1 MGGTPDFFS
10 KGDPNLPSDDG
21 TGDTSDEKADFGGKP
36 DKADEGGKPDKAS
49 LKVTESDTKEVYAEP
64 ANNKCAALQSH
75 GTFYTVDLQVGT
87 PGQTFSVV
95 ADTGSDAV
103 IVPSCVCKESGSC
116 NKKDRCFRGTNKS
129 DTFSIMGLNTS
140 TSSDHP
146 KLPVINMFFG
156 SGEIRAIVAT
166 DVVNVG
172 GVKSLMKNSVML
184 MVDQALRISGKFEGI
199 LGLGPPKGNHTDF
212 KLLQKVEPAGEIQG
226 AHHGPTPHGSTVNHF
241 QPTHGMKTH
250 TQVISPD
257 GKLHHQSPM
266 DDVIQKILKGAMARH
281 SSNIE
286 DAVGDIVRQN
296 PSALQQLS
304 VDRDEYWPFGIP
316 KQKKSD
322 HFQPLGFD
330 YASKVTGFSMCFND
344 MGADGALH
352 FGVRKADNALLS
364 VGREHWG
371 LDFRGISVG
380 KDGEQAPVKFCTP
393 QEKKEGA
400 RTACGAIPDSGTT
413 LIMAPMKH
421 IEKLIGELCDKWER
435 CHTAVSQGLEK
446 EKMKIFQMLL
456 HDCSS
461 WVGKNGNKNTTL
473 HELPDLHFHLAG
485 SDGKLQTISL
495 TGDDYIIETMEDEV
509 EMVTRNIFGM
519 PIKIPH
525 KTGKTQRVCAPA
537 FSSMEMET
545 KDNGKVWILGA
556 PLFYKYTVAY
566 DNDDKKPSIAFHKHE
581 KCGCPSAKSGSL
593 VASETTQRLSG
604 MREIHE
610 APRLPSFALQKNFRL

>member
-1 MGGTPDFFS
+1 LPDADDSDADSADHKEKHKKHKKHKMSDDSDEGSKKSWFSGDDEDEGHGKCAVLNS
-10 KGDPNLPSDDG
+10 KG
-21 TGDTSDEKADFGGKP
+21 T
-36 DKADEGGKPDKAS
+36 
-49 LKVTESDTKEVYAEP
+49 Y
-64 ANNKCAALQSH
+64 
-75 GTFYTVDLQVGT
+75 YTVDLQVGT
-87 PGQTFSVV
+87 PGQTFAVV

-103 IVPSCVCKESGSC
+103 IVPSCVCTESGSC

-129 DTFSIMGLNTS
+129 ATFSIMGLNKTTGS
-140 TSSDHP
+140 HP

-156 SGEIRAIVAT
+156 SGEIRAIVAS
-166 DVVNVG
+166 DKVNVG
-172 GVKSLMKNSVML
+172 GVSSLMKNSVML
-184 MVDQALRISGKFEGI
+184 MVDQALRIQGTFEGI

-212 KLLQKVEPAGEIQG
+212 KLLQKTLPAGEIQNG
-226 AHHGPTPHGSTVNHF
+226 HGPHGSTVNHF
-241 QPTHGMKTH
+241 NPHHGSPFKTH
-250 TQVISPD
+250 THVISPN
-257 GKLHHQSPM
+257 GAAHSSPFGHHFPFGHHSSMGAM
-266 DDVIQKILKGAMARH
+266 DTAIQKILHDAMARH

-286 DAVGDIVRQN
+286 DAVGDIARSN

-304 VDRDEYWPFGIP
+304 VDRDDYWPFGIP
-316 KQKKSD
+316 KPKKNE

-461 WVGKNGNKNTTL
+461 WVGKNGHKNTTL